1 MEEIIRIMKSAVS
14 PIISYLE
21 EQKDIYDDALRA
33 YDPVT
38 LEDPDPE
45 LRRMREI
52 EAIKLRT
59 LSSEM
64 RRHIAVIKLMSPK

>member
-1 MEEIIRIMKSAVS
+1 MKAAVT

-21 EQKDIYDDALRA
+21 EQKDIYDDALKA
-33 YDPVT
+33 YEPMAI
-38 LEDPDPE
+38 EDPDPE

-59 LSSEM
+59 LSHEL
-64 RRHIAVIKLMSPK
+64 RRIIAVIKRMAP